1 MKKLNS
7 NSRILEDPA
16 ASAATGV
23 IASNFILQQH
33 AGSFTQREI
42 NGGGI
47 SSSVSPRGHQVHG
60 SANQIQLASG

>member
-33 AGSFTQREI
+33 SGSFTQREMAS
-42 NGGGI
+42 GGI
-47 SSSVSPRGHQVHG
+47 ASSVSPRGH
-60 SANQIQLASG
+60 